1 MGKKRACRRADTH
14 PSRGRGGTEACAK
27 KKVGDWAGAVGG
39 GGWRRPGPAR
49 RLRLNRPLR
58 EKEDDGG
65 STFPPPLPT
74 VGESFLWCPQQSP
87 PPRIPDLRRGPGEK
101 GDRGSGKSPRAIG
114 GFFSLR
120 PSLVCRSGT
129 GRAYFIRDKA
139 GIFRTAAV
147 ASAAAASAAAIPCL
161 RKMRRKPLSR
171 LHLSECKYTV
181 VCTRHNCTGG
191 RCSAINA
198 TYCAVRRFAAAKKK
212 VIS

>member
-49 RLRLNRPLR
+49 RIRFNRPLR

-65 STFPPPLPT
+65 SK
-74 VGESFLWCPQQSP
+74 SP
-87 PPRIPDLRRGPGEK
+87 PPHPYCRGKLPLVPTAQRREREK
-101 GDRGSGKSPRAIG
+101 GEAAGNRRPRAIG

-120 PSLVCRSGT
+120 PILVCRSGT
-129 GRAYFIRDKA
+129 GMFFFRDKA

-147 ASAAAASAAAIPCL
+147 ASAAAAAAAAAIPCL

-171 LHLSECKYTV
+171 LPLSPSASTPSYTSQLYRREVLCYKYDV
-181 VCTRHNCTGG
+181 L
-191 RCSAINA
+191 S
-198 TYCAVRRFAAAKKK
+198 AVRRFCC
-212 VIS
+212 SQE